1 MNSLKNKIAVI
12 TGTGSGIGR
21 ALAIQMGKAGC
32 QLVLNEFH
40 EEHLNDT
47 IGMVEAAGGK
57 VLLAKA
63 FDVAE
68 ENSLE
73 NLADEVASLGGADII
88 INNAGVALGG
98 WTVETVPMEDFHW
111 LMNINFYAVVRGT
124 KAFLPQIKIKS
135 EGCIANISSVFGL
148 AGVTENGAYCA
159 SKFAVRGF
167 TEALKME
174 AMMEFPHVNIMCV
187 HPGGIKTNI
196 AKNSKKNLVDFTKE
210 ESEANIKRF
219 EKAFITTPEKAAETI
234 INGILK
240 NKQRILIGK
249 DARQISFITRFLP
262 TGYTKLLIKE
272 YQKYQED

>member
-32 QLVLNEFH
+32 RLVLNEFH
-40 EEHLNDT
+40 EDLLRETVDL
-47 IGMVEAAGGK
+47 VERAGGN
-57 VLLAKA
+57 VIVAKA

-73 NLADEVASLGGADII
+73 TLAEEVATLGGADII

-98 WTVETVPMEDFHW
+98 WTIETVSMEDFHW

-124 KAFLPQIKIKS
+124 KAFLPQIKLKS

-148 AGVTENGAYCA
+148 GGVAENGAYCA

-167 TEALKME
+167 TETLKME

-196 AKNSKKNLVDFTKE
+196 AKNSKKNLKDFTKE
-210 ESEANIKRF
+210 ESEANLKRF
-219 EKAFITTPEKAAETI
+219 EEAFKTTPEKAAETI
-234 INGILK
+234 IKGILK
-240 NKQRILIGK
+240 KKQRVLIGN
-249 DARQISFITRFLP
+249 DARQFSFITRLLP
-262 TGYTKLLIKE
+262 TGYSKILIKQ
-272 YQKYQED
+272 YQQYLEN